1 MPLNHVKD
9 GVLFTPCRPELVDGI
24 ITVATI
30 CPQYG
35 GPLVVTSGSDGV
47 HPAGGELD
55 PHYLGY
61 AFDMRISSFNQH
73 ELPLLVM
80 DLKSALGDQW
90 HVVLESDH
98 IHCQHQ
104 GFKTAG
110 S

>member
-1 MPLNHVKD
+1 MLQHVKD
-9 GVLFTPCRPELVDGI
+9 GVLFNPCRPELVDGI
-24 ITVATI
+24 ITAATI
-30 CPQYG
+30 LPQYG
-35 GPLVVTSGSDGV
+35 SPLVITSGSDGT
-47 HPAGGELD
+47 HPAGGQND

-61 AFDMRISSFNQH
+61 AVDIRISAVNQH